1 MQMIEKAIVK
11 ASQLPC
17 FKNPKDIQP
26 LSGGITNVNL
36 CISDGGQRF
45 VVRMG
50 TDIPEHG
57 IMRWNELEL
66 SKAAEAA
73 DISPKVHY
81 HEEGVLV
88 LQYIQAKTYDEKAV
102 RKPENL
108 ERIIKLIK
116 KTHEYTANF
125 LETPI
130 LTFWP
135 FQINRTYIKRLQK
148 NNSIHCSKLP
158 QMQQNLEKLETAIG
172 PVQLVVGHNDLLAA
186 NILDDGNR
194 LWLIDWEY
202 GGYNSPL
209 FDLAGLASNNSMSK
223 DQELH
228 MLEQYYNHNP
238 EKFWQPYQT
247 MKCVSLMRETLWS
260 MTAEIFS
267 EIDFDYSSYTS
278 KNLKRFENAFDQI

>member
-57 IMRWNELEL
+57 IMRWNELKL

-116 KTHEYTANF
+116 KTHE
-125 LETPI
+125 
-130 LTFWP
+130 
-135 FQINRTYIKRLQK
+135 
-148 NNSIHCSKLP
+148 
-158 QMQQNLEKLETAIG
+158 
-172 PVQLVVGHNDLLAA
+172 
-186 NILDDGNR
+186 
-194 LWLIDWEY
+194 
-202 GGYNSPL
+202 
-209 FDLAGLASNNSMSK
+209 
-223 DQELH
+223 
-228 MLEQYYNHNP
+228 
-238 EKFWQPYQT
+238 
-247 MKCVSLMRETLWS
+247 
-260 MTAEIFS
+260 
-267 EIDFDYSSYTS
+267 
-278 KNLKRFENAFDQI
+278 